1 MSVFTDYKKEIMDAA
16 HDDRIRVA
24 LLRAIK
30 SYRANINNALKKFP
44 HTIKMAEEVREIKEK
59 AIGEMEKLAQQACEA
74 IEENKGKAY
83 IAKTADDAL
92 NIIGGLVGRN
102 KLIVKGK
109 SMTGEEI
116 ELREFL
122 EEHGNEVYETDLGE
136 FIVQKLGSRPMHI
149 LSPSIHVPKE
159 DVARLFSKIT
169 GQKLPADIETLV
181 ATAKK
186 LLREKYFQADIGM
199 SGANIVT
206 ADTGTIF
213 LIENEGNIRLATGAP
228 PLHIALVGMEKLVP
242 TLAEAWKVA
251 EVTWRYANY
260 TVPSYVSLVSGP
272 SKTGDIEK
280 VTTYGAHGPRE
291 LHVIFLDDGRT
302 NLAKHP
308 ILRQALYCLRC
319 GGCLYE
325 CPVFAVTAGHFGDK
339 YFAGI
344 GAVWAATISQNKEK
358 AAAVAY
364 TCLTCGRC
372 KIRGP
377 VEIDTP
383 AMVVELRKLIVE
395 GVSFGKKGN

>member
-1 MSVFTDYKKEIMDAA
+1 MSVFTDYKKEIMDAV
-16 HDDRIRVA
+16 HDEKIRVA

-44 HTIKMAEEVREIKEK
+44 HTIKMAEEVREMKEK
-59 AIGEMEKLAQQACEA
+59 TIGDMEKLAQQACEA

-92 NIIGGLVGRN
+92 NIIGGLVGSG

-116 ELREFL
+116 ELREHL
-122 EEHGNEVYETDLGE
+122 EALGNEVYETDLGE
-136 FIVQKLGSRPMHI
+136 FIIQKLGSKPMHI
-149 LSPSIHVPKE
+149 LAPAVHVPKE

-169 GQKLPADIETLV
+169 GQELPPDIETLV
-181 ATAKK
+181 ATARN

-199 SGANIVT
+199 SGANVVA
-206 ADTGTIF
+206 ADTGTLF
-213 LIENEGNIRLATGAP
+213 HIENEGNIRLATSAP
-228 PLHIALVGMEKLVP
+228 PVYIALVGMEKLVP
-242 TLAEAWKVA
+242 TLGDAYKVA

-260 TVPSYVSLVSGP
+260 TIPSYVSLVSGP

-280 VTTYGAHGPRE
+280 VITYGAHGPAE
-291 LHVIFLDDGRT
+291 FHVIFMDDGRT
-302 NLAKHP
+302 DLAKHP

-339 YFAGI
+339 YFAGV
-344 GAVWAATISQNKEK
+344 GAVWAAMITQNREK
-358 AAAVAY
+358 AASMAF

-372 KIRGP
+372 KTRCP
-377 VEIDTP
+377 MKIDVP
-383 AMVVELRKLIVE
+383 EMIVELRELMAQ
-395 GVSFGKKGN
+395 GV

>member
-1 MSVFTDYKKEIMDAA
+1 MSIFTDYKKEIMDAA
-16 HDDRIRVA
+16 HNDRIRTA
-24 LLRAIK
+24 LSRAIA
-30 SYRANINNALKKFP
+30 SYRANTNKALKKFP
-44 HTIKMAEEVREIKEK
+44 HTIKMAEEVRAIKEK
-59 AIGEMEKLAQQACEA
+59 AINEMGKLAQQACEA

-92 NIIGGLVGRN
+92 NIIGELVGKD

-116 ELREFL
+116 GLREYL

-136 FIVQKLGSRPMHI
+136 FIIQKLGSRPMHI
-149 LSPSIHVPKE
+149 LSPAIHVPKE
-159 DVARLFSKIT
+159 DVAQLFSKIT
-169 GQKLPADIETLV
+169 GQELKPDIETLV
-181 ATAKK
+181 ATARN
-186 LLREKYFQADIGM
+186 LLRDKYFRADIGI
-199 SGANIVT
+199 SGSNVVA
-206 ADTGTIF
+206 ADTGTLF

-228 PLHIALVGMEKLVP
+228 PVHIALVGMEKLVP
-242 TLAEAWKVA
+242 TLGDAWKVA

-280 VTTYGAHGPRE
+280 VTTYGAHGPKE
-291 LHVIFLDDGRT
+291 VHVIFMDAGRT
-302 NLAKHP
+302 NLARHP

-344 GAVWAATISQNKEK
+344 GAVWAAMISQNVEK
-358 AAAVAY
+358 AASIAY

-372 KIRGP
+372 KIRCP
-377 VEIDTP
+377 MKIDTP
-383 AMVVELRKLIVE
+383 KMVVELRKLIAQ
-395 GVSFGKKGN
+395 GA